1 MATINEVIS
10 HIKSNYSTEDLGNG
24 GLKME
29 FNIDSNRTQLIF
41 VHSTELM
48 LLVASPFAQ
57 NISSDLAFQAAETSI
72 FGVKKLNDLYVLHH
86 VIPVGD
92 IDASEI
98 EFGLKVLALQADEL
112 DSKFGRDQ
120 F

>member
-10 HIKSNYSTEDLGNG
+10 HIKSSYSTEDLGNG
-24 GLKME
+24 GFKMQ
-29 FNIDSNRTQLIF
+29 FNIDSTRTQLIF
-41 VHSTELM
+41 VHSTDAM
-48 LLVASPFAQ
+48 LLIASPFAH
-57 NISSDLAFQAAETSI
+57 NISSDLAFQVAETSI
-72 FGVKKLNDLYVLHH
+72 FGVKKLDDLYVLHH
-86 VIPVGD
+86 VIPIAD